1 MLKPNE
7 GIVDRIARVVLGL
20 GLISLAFVGPSTP
33 LGWLGIIPLVTGLA
47 GTCPLYSL
55 VGIRTRPAPKAS

>member
-1 MLKPNE
+1 MFKPNE